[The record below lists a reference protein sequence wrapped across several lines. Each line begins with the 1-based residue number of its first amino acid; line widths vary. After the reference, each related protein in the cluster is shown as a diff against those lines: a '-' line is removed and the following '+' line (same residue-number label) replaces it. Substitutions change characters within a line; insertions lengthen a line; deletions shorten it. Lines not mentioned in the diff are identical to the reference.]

1 MQAQSWVLTAAL
13 RNCRRAFGRL
23 AERWGEAR
31 QELKEL
37 KDLKKRQWKATV
49 ACAVRAQLNSAPE
62 SDAAASTGAA
72 DFVGDQGSDSRVSSR
87 APEPAAA
94 ASAGASGRAALSL
107 EERAVLG
114 RDGLVRVRPAWC
126 IVLAYSVRKC
136 MQLCINVTSFKSCQ
150 CDAAHMHSGCGS
162 CSCTI

>member
-1 MQAQSWVLTAAL
+1 MI
-13 RNCRRAFGRL
+13 CRRAFGRL

-49 ACAVRAQLNSAPE
+49 ASAVRAQLSSAPE
-62 SDAAASTGAA
+62 SGAAASASAA
-72 DFVGDQGSDSRVSSR
+72 DFVGDQGLDTRVSSS

-94 ASAGASGRAALSL
+94 ASAGASGRAALSH

-114 RDGLVRVRPAWC
+114 SDGLVRVCPAWC
-126 IVLAYSVRKC
+126 SVLVHRVRVC
-136 MQLCINVTSFKSCQ
+136 MQLCIKHKQT
-150 CDAAHMHSGCGS
+150 
-162 CSCTI
+162 